1 MGGWSQACDG
11 HGGSRTI
18 LEYLD
23 QDTQQVFGNKICILE
38 PKREASIGDIN
49 EKFVSTEIEI
59 DTLEVGEIKNKR
71 I

>member
-18 LEYLD
+18 LKYLD

-49 EKFVSTEIEI
+49 EKVVSTEIEI